1 MDNSVGRLVSILYR
15 KNQVYLNE
23 ALKELGLTAS
33 ELPIIIYV
41 LKHEGVSQEEM
52 AQFLSI
58 DKAAIARAVDTLL
71 EKGLVQKEKDEQDRR
86 ANKIT
91 VTEVGKKIEFALNQ
105 RLLYWTQ
112 YLTKDIE
119 EKDVDTMYRVLNI
132 MVDKLEHKDC
142 REIWRNHTCQE

>member
-71 EKGLVQKEKDEQDRR
+71 EKGLVQKEKDELDRR

-132 MVDKLEHKDC
+132 MVDKDC

>member
-71 EKGLVQKEKDEQDRR
+71 EKGLVQKEKDELDRR

-91 VTEVGKKIEFALNQ
+91 VTEVGKKIEFELNQ

-112 YLTKDIE
+112 YLTNDIE

-142 REIWRNHTCQE
+142 REIWRIHTCQE

>member
-71 EKGLVQKEKDEQDRR
+71 EKGLVQKKKDELDRR

>member
-71 EKGLVQKEKDEQDRR
+71 EKGLVQKEKDELDRR

-91 VTEVGKKIEFALNQ
+91 VTEVGKKKEFALNQ

>member
-71 EKGLVQKEKDEQDRR
+71 EKGLVQKEKDELDRR

-112 YLTKDIE
+112 YLAKDIE

>member
-71 EKGLVQKEKDEQDRR
+71 EKGLVQKEKDELDRR

>member
-41 LKHEGVSQEEM
+41 LKHDGVSQEEM

-91 VTEVGKKIEFALNQ
+91 VTEVGKKIEFELSQ

-119 EKDVDTMYRVLNI
+119 EKDLDTMYRVLNI

-142 REIWRNHTCQE
+142 REIWGNHTWQE